1 MSKLERGVKV
11 WAMRKRII
19 STESGAA
26 AEARGDWL
34 PLEEIATVEVTSEDG
49 EHPIE
54 HALAG
59 GGGEGWRAAAPGE
72 QTVRLVFDR
81 PQHLRRVR
89 LLFVEQERE
98 RTQEFVLRWSPDG
111 GRTFRDIVRQQWNF
125 SPHGSTRETEDYRAE
140 LDGVT
145 HLELSITPDRSGGDA
160 RAALAQLRI
169 Q

>member
-1 MSKLERGVKV
+1 
-11 WAMRKRII
+11 MRKRII
-19 STESGAA
+19 STETAGG
-26 AEARGDWL
+26 EAGGDWL
-34 PLEEIATVEVTSEDG
+34 PVEEIATIEVTSE
-49 EHPIE
+49 ETAHPIE
-54 HALAG
+54 HALLA

-81 PQHLRRVR
+81 PQRLSRVS

-98 RTQEFVLRWSPDG
+98 RSQEFVLRWSPDG

-125 SPHGSTRETEDYRAE
+125 SPHGSTREAEDYRAD

-145 HLELSITPDRSGGDA
+145 HLELRITPDRTGGDA